1 MIDLIYDYGLTSEII
16 DSLNSKKFD
25 SSDSMKY
32 DDFEKEINKY
42 GIKTTLNK
50 YGLHE
55 FITKDKP
62 LAYFMI
68 LWHRIHKGWSN
79 PYKVFSYINKYEI
92 INYKYRDYNER
103 LMIHYDL
110 LRIYVDKLSGIELEK
125 VDNNHAVNKL
135 FSIMDSDDTVVLLRE
150 GVAVFAWE

>member
-16 DSLNSKKFD
+16 DSMNNKKFD
-25 SSDSMKY
+25 IPDSMKY

-50 YGLHE
+50 YGLNE
-55 FITKDKP
+55 FINKDKP

-68 LWHRIHKGWSN
+68 LWNRILKGWSN
-79 PYKVFSYINKYEI
+79 PYKVFSDINKYEI

-103 LMIHYDL
+103 LITY
-110 LRIYVDKLSGIELEK
+110 LEY
-125 VDNNHAVNKL
+125 
-135 FSIMDSDDTVVLLRE
+135 M
-150 GVAVFAWE
+150 